1 MGRPV
6 NWAPLAESDPVPGE
20 PEAISGE
27 AQRLRDMAVEMRS
40 QISRLRSI
48 GDDDNQG
55 LYADKLRTAASD
67 LAGKLQKTVGRYE
80 RVAGSC
86 RRGRRSFRRPRTS
99 RYGRCDGR
107 GLLRRPEPPTR

>member
-6 NWAPLAESDPVPGE
+6 NWAPLAESDPIPGE

-27 AQRLRDMAVEMRS
+27 ARRLRDMAVEMRS

-55 LYADKLRTAASD
+55 LYADTLRTAASD
-67 LAGKLQKTVGRYE
+67 LRCRSRPQTTWIRGCWLPGWSPTV
-80 RVAGSC
+80 
-86 RRGRRSFRRPRTS
+86 RRPARWS
-99 RYGRCDGR
+99 WRVQ
-107 GLLRRPEPPTR
+107 RRPERNT